1 MNFRRI
7 FRIKD
12 CLLLVGLSL
21 ALCGCTTPSNSP
33 NLDQLIADCAKR
45 ENNESLRV
53 LRERVNQVPKSEA
66 LTSGVDQ
73 SLRLDCNAKLS
84 SESPSSPAGHQNLVG
99 AIIDALYRKE
109 ASNLGGDRSKQ
120 MYEIKRSVESYIK
133 KHGLCSWMLMLAER
147 EESLDYLLQIKT
159 TEAISYDASHFA
171 YLQLYLR
178 ENGYAP
184 KRQLN
189 R

>member
-1 MNFRRI
+1 MNSKPI
-7 FRIKD
+7 SCIKG
-12 CLLLVGLSL
+12 CLLLGSLLL
-21 ALCGCTTPSNSP
+21 ALCACTTPSNSQ
-33 NLDQLIADCAKR
+33 NLEQLIADCAKR

-53 LRERVNQVPKSEA
+53 LRERVNQVPKSET

-84 SESPSSPAGHQNLVG
+84 SEAPSSPAGHQNLVG
-99 AIIDALYRKE
+99 AIVDGLYRNA
-109 ASNLGGDRSKQ
+109 ASNSGGDKSKQ
-120 MYEIKRSVESYIK
+120 AYEIKGAVESYIK

-147 EESLDYLLQIKT
+147 EESLGYLLQIKV
-159 TEAISYDASHFA
+159 TEAASYGASHFA

-178 ENGYAP
+178 ANGYAP